1 MDDRTGRG
9 ERVREICLPRKEAAD
24 HKVFAHLHHS
34 PPPLRGKELER
45 RRWRKQRQF
54 LGERQEQCERASE
67 AVRHWSDKGKTGV
80 VVRPSR
86 SSARAIKMRRRHFL
100 SASARRTDI
109 IFLLPQKNN
118 IRIQRSQATRVFRAA
133 ALKRFWVLLAGQKY
147 HPAGRRRYCVLIRI
161 SPRR

>member
-1 MDDRTGRG
+1 MLIRG
-9 ERVREICLPRKEAAD
+9 CGHICPLPLPSPEAGEGVPIPITAYLSLALGKCRLLWAFRVAVP
-24 HKVFAHLHHS
+24 KVFAHSPHS

-100 SASARRTDI
+100 SASARRTDLFFCCRRKI
-109 IFLLPQKNN
+109 I
-118 IRIQRSQATRVFRAA
+118 SVSSAA
-133 ALKRFWVLLAGQKY
+133 KRRGSLGQQ
-147 HPAGRRRYCVLIRI
+147 P
-161 SPRR
+161 